1 MGRSCCPNCNLGTWR
16 SQILLFRPAQEESV
30 TITSC
35 RAWIRT
41 GNLLGKVGFGVG
53 CSGRDWD
60 CLVPSLQRL
69 LEPEPAWNIQPQIC
83 RDSSDPKTPVRTGS
97 VFIRAAVNE
106 FGVPQGFQSYPGWK
120 SRSSQKIPEEPRTEK
135 FQRT

>member
-1 MGRSCCPNCNLGTWR
+1 MEKSD
-16 SQILLFRPAQEESV
+16 PAVQ
-30 TITSC
+30 TS
-35 RAWIRT
+35 T
-41 GNLLGKVGFGVG
+41 GGVCDHHLVQGMDQDRDLLGKVGFGVG

-60 CLVPSLQRL
+60 CLVPSFQRL

-120 SRSSQKIPEEPRTEK
+120 SWSSQKIPEEPHTEK